1 MGIAMEGDPVSR
13 MVFTSSAVKVG
24 VIIRSARI
32 YDQVKRAFLYFVYKP
47 VKNRS
52 LEMEKAL

>member
-1 MGIAMEGDPVSR
+1 MEGDPVSR
-13 MVFTSSAVKVG
+13 MVFTSGAVKVG

-32 YDQVKRAFLYFVYKP
+32 YDQVKRAFLYFVYNP